1 MEEVRKRLG
10 DGELPAW
17 RRPSSCPLGL
27 HLDPHSFHS
36 ASPIG
41 LTLKIACPCPRSL
54 FEEAAVSCRPLRTS
68 NAAGGTLLL
77 QVDIWAPPT

>member
-41 LTLKIACPCPRSL
+41 LPHSKNSL
-54 FEEAAVSCRPLRTS
+54 SLSKVTMRGSCS
-68 NAAGGTLLL
+68 VL
-77 QVDIWAPPT
+77 QATQDL